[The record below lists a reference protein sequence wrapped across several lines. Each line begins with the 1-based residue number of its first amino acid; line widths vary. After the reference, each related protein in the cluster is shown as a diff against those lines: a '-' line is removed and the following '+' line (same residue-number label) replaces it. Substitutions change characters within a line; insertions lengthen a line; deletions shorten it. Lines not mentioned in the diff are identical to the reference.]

1 MNDLGI
7 IKRDI
12 LSEIERDRKY
22 AQITLESTLSD
33 NTLDYKEKILKVKK
47 LIGVL
52 ADSDVLA
59 NATNNIFV
67 DNTES
72 NQAAASQEDMG
83 GDNEPSN
90 VVDALNQSHSE

>member
-7 IKRDI
+7 IKRDV

-22 AQITLESTLSD
+22 AQITLETTLAD
-33 NTLDYKEKILKVKK
+33 NTLDYKEKVLKVKE
-47 LIGVL
+47 LIGIL
-52 ADSDVLA
+52 ADSDVMA

-67 DNTES
+67 DNS
-72 NQAAASQEDMG
+72 QASQQPSVEPTDG
-83 GDNEPSN
+83 LQSEPSN